1 MINPK
6 YAGLC
11 QGSYKTILHGTLRAF
26 MFCERLDFLG
36 LFWVG
41 GMQISPRE
49 QGSQYPL
56 PGDFGW
62 LPRQTGGLDV
72 PQLVLVCCNLP
83 RNFSGL
89 TSNPNLG
96 STGNR
101 QSLCTTR
108 VALTSSFITK
118 SWGMLI
124 VSEFFTFRS

>member
-1 MINPK
+1 MLDCAKEAKND
-6 YAGLC
+6 ATWHFA
-11 QGSYKTILHGTLRAF
+11 SLHVLRTGGFSGT
-26 MFCERLDFLG
+26 FL
-36 LFWVG
+36 G

-72 PQLVLVCCNLP
+72 SQLVLVCCNLP

-96 STGNR
+96 STGNW